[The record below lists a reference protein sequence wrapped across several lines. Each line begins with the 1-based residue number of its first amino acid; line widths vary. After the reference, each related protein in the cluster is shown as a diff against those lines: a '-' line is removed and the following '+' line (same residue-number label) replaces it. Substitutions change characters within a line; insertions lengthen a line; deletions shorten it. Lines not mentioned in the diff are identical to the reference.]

1 MLEKTPGDRRPDKLR
16 AIALMEAD
24 FNFVNKLFLG
34 KRMMDS
40 AETQDT
46 IPEEIFA

>member
-1 MLEKTPGDRRPDKLR
+1 
-16 AIALMEAD
+16 MEAD
-24 FNFVNKLFLG
+24 FNFANKLFLG
-34 KRMMDS
+34 KQMMDS